1 MWFYEAQRSGRLPP
15 DNRVPWRSDSALN
28 DGSDHKIDLTGGYY
42 DAGDYLKFT
51 LPLAHSITLLAW
63 GGIEWF
69 GGYSKAK
76 QIEYLR
82 NTIRWGTDYL
92 IKAHP
97 EPNVLYVQV
106 GDGDI
111 DNNYWGPDTNIPD
124 KRPSYSITS
133 DAPGTDIAAQTSAA
147 FASASYLFRHLFND
161 SNYADTLQSHAEAL
175 FSFADTAMPQQLYTE
190 AVSASQEYYTSSGYK
205 IPLVYA
211 ALWLY
216 RASGNPSYR
225 DKASAY
231 FDQFKLYKYQP
242 INIMDWSDPAGA
254 IYVLGTQVDPDNTK
268 YKDSAIY
275 YLDAIIHG
283 NDVCGFTKG
292 GLLWC
297 EHESESNALVPA
309 MDTAFL
315 ALIYSSL
322 DTSKSSD
329 YMQFAT
335 SQIDY
340 VLGNNYMRTP
350 YVCGIHM
357 NSPRNPHHAGASGGT
372 DISKVDTSPPEEEHV
387 LYGAVVGGPDHD
399 DKFYDQRSDWAQT
412 EVALDYNAPF
422 QGLVAHQL
430 SLDNV
435 NDPPYASISD
445 PRPFV
450 TRPKGPLEKWIVA
463 VIIVVIVFVVAGG
476 LYICWWKR
484 DAIIRRCC
492 GGHNNNFESHQKDS
506 LH

>member
-1 MWFYEAQRSGRLPP
+1 MQTHTHMFLC
-15 DNRVPWRSDSALN
+15 
-28 DGSDHKIDLTGGYY
+28 ID
-42 DAGDYLKFT
+42 
-51 LPLAHSITLLAW
+51 
-63 GGIEWF
+63 
-69 GGYSKAK
+69 
-76 QIEYLR
+76 
-82 NTIRWGTDYL
+82 
-92 IKAHP
+92 
-97 EPNVLYVQV
+97 QV

-111 DNNYWGPDTNIPD
+111 DNNYWGKENLYHHHQFVIMNACKKQGPDTNIPD

-147 FASASYLFRHLFND
+147 FASASYLFRHLLND

-175 FSFADTAMPQQLYTE
+175 FSFAETAQPQQLYTE
-190 AVSASQEYYTSSGYK
+190 TVSASQEYYTSSGYK
-205 IPLVYA
+205 NPLVYA

-254 IYVLGTQVDPDNTK
+254 IYVLGAQVDPDNTK

-275 YLDAIIHG
+275 YLDTIIHG
-283 NDVCGFTKG
+283 NDVCGFTRG

-329 YMQFAT
+329 HMQFAT

-340 VLGNNYMRTP
+340 VLGNNYM
-350 YVCGIHM
+350 
-357 NSPRNPHHAGASGGT
+357 
-372 DISKVDTSPPEEEHV
+372 
-387 LYGAVVGGPDHD
+387 
-399 DKFYDQRSDWAQT
+399 
-412 EVALDYNAPF
+412 
-422 QGLVAHQL
+422 
-430 SLDNV
+430 
-435 NDPPYASISD
+435 
-445 PRPFV
+445 
-450 TRPKGPLEKWIVA
+450 
-463 VIIVVIVFVVAGG
+463 
-476 LYICWWKR
+476 
-484 DAIIRRCC
+484 
-492 GGHNNNFESHQKDS
+492 
-506 LH
+506 